1 MSNSKSP
8 VGTTDDKSTNVD
20 GEIRLPNLNKTNV
33 SGSGFRI
40 VELDGVFKI
49 QRRFRSITQTGCFW
63 WSKKTEEYVW
73 KDITTYGGECF
84 RIPMYGTGIVIDTYK
99 YKMPEF
105 KSLEDAEKA
114 LDKLINPP
122 QPVYHY
128 R

>member
-1 MSNSKSP
+1 MNE
-8 VGTTDDKSTNVD
+8 VEVTTSSRND
-20 GEIRLPNLNKTNV
+20 GNTLV
-33 SGSGFRI
+33 SGSAFRI
-40 VELDGVFKI
+40 VELDGIFKI
-49 QRRFRSITQTGCFW
+49 ERRFKKIIKTGVLW

-84 RIPMYGTGIVIDTYK
+84 RIPIYGTGIVIDTYD